1 MAQFNFEVL
10 KETEKAVFAK
20 VPYFE
25 ATHEGEKK
33 HKQLYYECWIPKFV
47 IEKGIAKDFVIGKR
61 NEVRLSNQY
70 QRKCQMPNSWKTLG
84 EYAPVKIEE
93 KVEQLDCDKVKQM
106 IIFYEQKYG
115 SCLSTLVN
123 SEEGKNGYVTDEDQ
137 KIINSLMFPK
147 QGKNGIP
154 TKIITIYK

>member
-1 MAQFNFEVL
+1 MIQFNFEVL

-47 IEKGIAKDFVIGKR
+47 IEKGIAKDFVIAKR
-61 NEVRLSNQY
+61 NEVRLSNPY
-70 QRKCQMPNSWKTLG
+70 QRRCEMPNSWKTLG

-93 KVEQLDCDKVKQM
+93 KVEQIDEDKLKEMV
-106 IIFYEQKYG
+106 IFYEQKYG
-115 SCLSTLVN
+115 ACLRRLVID
-123 SEEGKNGYVTDEDQ
+123 EEGENGYVSDEDQ
-137 KIINSLMFPK
+137 KIINSLEFPK
-147 QGKNGIP
+147 KGKNCVP